1 MGIHGLKPVLTYE
14 VINAWDYLQCGRATK
29 SRACVVDASNVLHM
43 VAARHPAHTFTQDY
57 TPALADWRRLLEGC
71 HARNLDFTV
80 VFDGAKRFAAEV

>member
-1 MGIHGLKPVLTYE
+1 MLLCPPLNYE
-14 VINAWDYLQCGRATK
+14 ISEREGP
-29 SRACVVDASNVLHM
+29 M

-80 VFDGAKRFAAEV
+80 VFDGARNARNR